1 MRSKLLISTA
11 ALFAG
16 VALASAQ
23 SMQGEQRG
31 GAAQGP
37 QSQSSPKQSPSQDGM
52 QGTQQDRS
60 QRGQDGQA
68 TGQAQP
74 ESGAQQGKQGQS
86 QQRSQSQKQRDQTS
100 GQGSQRQEGQTG
112 QSQQG
117 QTQPSQTQPSQTQPS
132 QTQPSQSQSGQAP
145 QQGQTQKGQTT
156 QQGQTQ
162 QGQAGQAGG
171 SANLTTEQRTQVRQ
185 TVLTGSNVPRVNN
198 VNFALN
204 VGTTVPTSVRV
215 VVVPPPLIEIY
226 PQWRGHMYFVVGD
239 QIIIVDRNHRIV
251 AVISV

>member
-11 ALFAG
+11 ALLAG

-23 SMQGEQRG
+23 GMQGEQRG

-52 QGTQQDRS
+52 QGKQQDRS
-60 QRGQDGQA
+60 QRGEGGQA
-68 TGQAQP
+68 TDKAQP

-86 QQRSQSQKQRDQTS
+86 QQRNQSQKQRDQTS
-100 GQGSQRQEGQTG
+100 GEGSQRQGQTG
-112 QSQQG
+112 QSQEG
-117 QTQPSQTQPSQTQPS
+117 QTQPGRAQPSQTQPSQTQ
-132 QTQPSQSQSGQAP
+132 SGQAP
-145 QQGQTQKGQTT
+145 QQGQT

-162 QGQAGQAGG
+162 QGQAGQSGG
-171 SANLTTEQRTQVRQ
+171 SANLTTEQRTRVRQ

-198 VNFALN
+198 VNFALS
-204 VGTTVPTSVRV
+204 VGTTVPTRVRV
-215 VVVPPPLIEIY
+215 VAVPAPLIEIY
-226 PQWRGHMYFVVGD
+226 PEWRRHMYFVVGD

>member
-117 QTQPSQTQPSQTQPS
+117 QTPPSQTQPS

-156 QQGQTQ
+156 QQGQTP

-198 VNFALN
+198 VNFALS

-215 VVVPPPLIEIY
+215 VGVPPPLIEIY

>member
-1 MRSKLLISTA
+1 MRNKLLISTA
-11 ALFAG
+11 ALLAG

-117 QTQPSQTQPSQTQPS
+117 QTQPSQTQPS

-251 AVISV
+251 AVINV

>member
-11 ALFAG
+11 ALLAG
-16 VALASAQ
+16 VAIASAQ
-23 SMQGEQRG
+23 GMQGEQRG

-60 QRGQDGQA
+60 QRGQAGQA

-86 QQRSQSQKQRDQTS
+86 QQRSQGQKQREQTS
-100 GQGSQRQEGQTG
+100 GQGSQRQQGQTG

-117 QTQPSQTQPSQTQPS
+117 QTQPSQTQPSQSQSGQTQPS
-132 QTQPSQSQSGQAP
+132 QTQSGQAP
-145 QQGQTQKGQTT
+145 QEGQTT
-156 QQGQTQ
+156 QQGQT
-162 QGQAGQAGG
+162 GQAGG
-171 SANLTTEQRTQVRQ
+171 SANLTTEQRTRVRQ

-198 VNFALN
+198 VNFTLS
-204 VGTTVPTSVRV
+204 VGTTVPTRVRV
-215 VVVPPPLIEIY
+215 VAVPPPLIEIY
-226 PQWRGHMYFVVGD
+226 PEWRGHMYFVVGD
-239 QIIIVDRNHRIV
+239 QIIIVDRKHRIIAIINV
-251 AVISV
+251 

>member
-11 ALFAG
+11 ALLAG

-23 SMQGEQRG
+23 SMQGERRG

-37 QSQSSPKQSPSQDGM
+37 QSQSSPKQSPSQEGKQSPSQEGM
-52 QGTQQDRS
+52 QQDRS

-68 TGQAQP
+68 TGQAKP
-74 ESGAQQGKQGQS
+74 ESGAQQGKQDQP

-100 GQGSQRQEGQTG
+100 GQGSQRQQGQTG

-117 QTQPSQTQPSQTQPS
+117 QTQPSQTQPSQSQPS
-132 QTQPSQSQSGQAP
+132 QTQSGQAP
-145 QQGQTQKGQTT
+145 QQGQTQQGQT
-156 QQGQTQ
+156 TQ

-171 SANLTTEQRTQVRQ
+171 SANLTTEQRTRVRQ

-198 VNFALN
+198 VNFTLS
-204 VGTTVPTSVRV
+204 VGTTVPTRVRV
-215 VVVPPPLIEIY
+215 VAVPPPLIEIY
-226 PQWRGHMYFVVGD
+226 PEWRGHMYFVVGD

>member
-11 ALFAG
+11 ALLAG

-23 SMQGEQRG
+23 GMQGEQRG

-52 QGTQQDRS
+52 QGKQQDRS
-60 QRGQDGQA
+60 QRGESGQA
-68 TGQAQP
+68 TDKAQP

-86 QQRSQSQKQRDQTS
+86 QQRNQSQKQRDQTS
-100 GQGSQRQEGQTG
+100 GQGSQRQQGQTG
-112 QSQQG
+112 QSQEG
-117 QTQPSQTQPSQTQPS
+117 QTQPGRAQPSQSQPSQT
-132 QTQPSQSQSGQAP
+132 QSGQAP
-145 QQGQTQKGQTT
+145 QQGQT

-162 QGQAGQAGG
+162 QGQAGQSGG
-171 SANLTTEQRTQVRQ
+171 SANLTTEQRTRVRQ

-198 VNFALN
+198 VNFALS
-204 VGTTVPTSVRV
+204 VGTTVPTRVRV
-215 VVVPPPLIEIY
+215 VAVPAPLIEIY
-226 PQWRGHMYFVVGD
+226 PEWRRHMYFVVGD

>member
-11 ALFAG
+11 ALLAG

-23 SMQGEQRG
+23 GMQGEQRG

-52 QGTQQDRS
+52 QGKQQDRS
-60 QRGQDGQA
+60 QRGEGGQA
-68 TGQAQP
+68 TDKAQP

-86 QQRSQSQKQRDQTS
+86 QQRNQSQKQRDQTS
-100 GQGSQRQEGQTG
+100 GQGSQRQQGQTG
-112 QSQQG
+112 QSQEG
-117 QTQPSQTQPSQTQPS
+117 QTQPGRAQPSQTQPSQTQ
-132 QTQPSQSQSGQAP
+132 SGQAP
-145 QQGQTQKGQTT
+145 QQGQT

-162 QGQAGQAGG
+162 QGQAGQSGG
-171 SANLTTEQRTQVRQ
+171 SANLTTEQRTRVRQ

-198 VNFALN
+198 VNFALS
-204 VGTTVPTSVRV
+204 VGTTVPTRVRV
-215 VVVPPPLIEIY
+215 VAVPAPLIEIY
-226 PQWRGHMYFVVGD
+226 PEWRRHMYFVVGD

>member
-11 ALFAG
+11 ALLAG
-16 VALASAQ
+16 VAFASAQ

-52 QGTQQDRS
+52 QGKQQDRS
-60 QRGQDGQA
+60 QRGEGGQT

-86 QQRSQSQKQRDQTS
+86 QQRNQSQKQRDQTS
-100 GQGSQRQEGQTG
+100 GEGSQRQGQTG
-112 QSQQG
+112 QSQEG
-117 QTQPSQTQPSQTQPS
+117 QTQPGRAQPSQSQPSQT
-132 QTQPSQSQSGQAP
+132 QSGQAP
-145 QQGQTQKGQTT
+145 QQGQTQQGQT

-162 QGQAGQAGG
+162 QGQAGQSGG
-171 SANLTTEQRTQVRQ
+171 SANLTTEQRTRVRQ

-198 VNFALN
+198 VNFALS
-204 VGTTVPTSVRV
+204 VGTAVPTRVRV
-215 VVVPPPLIEIY
+215 VAVPAPLIEIY
-226 PQWRGHMYFVVGD
+226 PEWRRHMYFVVGD